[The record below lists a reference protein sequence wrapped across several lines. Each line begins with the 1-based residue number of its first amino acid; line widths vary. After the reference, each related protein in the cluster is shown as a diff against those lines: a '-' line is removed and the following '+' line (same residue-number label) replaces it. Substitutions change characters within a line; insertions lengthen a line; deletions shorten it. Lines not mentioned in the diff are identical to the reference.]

1 MLLYD
6 AIIVRDF
13 DIWKIMQFIFLK
25 YKKLKVASS
34 TLGGGG
40 GEACLRSVWNVRG
53 GGITLS
59 L

>member
-1 MLLYD
+1 MILNA

-40 GEACLRSVWNVRG
+40 GEAWPRAVWNVRG
-53 GGITLS
+53 GGITPS

>member
-1 MLLYD
+1 MLLNA

-13 DIWKIMQFIFLK
+13 NIWKIMQSIFLK

-34 TLGGGG
+34 TLGGGE
-40 GEACLRSVWNVRG
+40 GEACLRSVWKVRG
-53 GGITLS
+53 GGITPS